1 MDSSFTAR
9 TRSLVIVLAS
19 LTLVAGIALSQIW
32 AQGVDSQPLVGKWE
46 GTWVNLSHP
55 NARGDYN
62 ITITKVEGNKVHG
75 RIEKQG
81 FPSGSAT
88 YDIVG
93 TLEGDKLMY
102 GTASTSTELMVNG
115 KQLRGTS
122 VDGFRLAIEM
132 TKVK

>member
-1 MDSSFTAR
+1 MDSSLTAR
-9 TRSLVIVLAS
+9 SRSLLIVLAS

-46 GTWVNLSHP
+46 GTWVNISHP
-55 NARGDYN
+55 NYRGDY
-62 ITITKVEGNKVHG
+62 TLTVTKVEQNKVHG
-75 RIEKQG
+75 RIEKSAFTG
-81 FPSGSAT
+81 GNAT

-93 TLEGDKLMY
+93 TLEGDKLTY
-102 GTASTSTELMVNG
+102 GTPSTSTELMLNG

-132 TKVK
+132 TKIK

>member
-1 MDSSFTAR
+1 MGSFTAPVR
-9 TRSLVIVLAS
+9 RCLIVLTCLA
-19 LTLVAGIALSQIW
+19 LVAGTALPEIW
-32 AQGVDSQPLVGKWE
+32 AQAVDSDPLVGKWE

>member
-1 MDSSFTAR
+1 MG
-9 TRSLVIVLAS
+9 SLPLPVRYCLIVLAC
-19 LTLVAGIALSQIW
+19 LALVAGTALPEIW
-32 AQGVDSQPLVGKWE
+32 AQAVDSDPLVGKWE

>member
-1 MDSSFTAR
+1 MGSFTDPVR
-9 TRSLVIVLAS
+9 RCLIVLAC
-19 LTLVAGIALSQIW
+19 LALVAGTALPEIW
-32 AQGVDSQPLVGKWE
+32 AQAVDSDPLVGKWE

>member
-1 MDSSFTAR
+1 MDSSFAAR
-9 TRSLVIVLAS
+9 IRSLLIVLAS

-55 NARGDYN
+55 QARGDYN
-62 ITITKVEGNKVHG
+62 ITITKVEGNQVHG

-81 FPSGSAT
+81 FPSGTAT

-93 TLEGDKLMY
+93 TLEGDRLTY
-102 GTASTSTELMVNG
+102 GTPSTSTELMLNG

-132 TKVK
+132 TKFK

>member
-1 MDSSFTAR
+1 MGSFTDPVR
-9 TRSLVIVLAS
+9 RCLIVLAC
-19 LTLVAGIALSQIW
+19 LALVAGTALPEIW
-32 AQGVDSQPLVGKWE
+32 AQAVDSDPLVGKWE

-132 TKVK
+132 TKIK

>member
-1 MDSSFTAR
+1 MNGSFAAR
-9 TRSLVIVLAS
+9 SRFLVIVLAS

-32 AQGVDSQPLVGKWE
+32 AQSVDSQPLVGKWE
-46 GTWVNLSHP
+46 GTWVNMSHP
-55 NARGDYN
+55 HARGDYN
-62 ITITKVEGNKVHG
+62 ITITKVEGNIVHG

-132 TKVK
+132 TKIK

>member
-1 MDSSFTAR
+1 MGSFTAPVR
-9 TRSLVIVLAS
+9 RCLIVLTCLA
-19 LTLVAGIALSQIW
+19 LVAGTALPEIW
-32 AQGVDSQPLVGKWE
+32 AQAVDSDPLVGKWE
-46 GTWVNLSHP
+46 GTWVNMSHP

-102 GTASTSTELMVNG
+102 GTASTSTELMVKG